1 MASREEIER
10 GARDRVA
17 GRIYRE
23 MQRRGTPVP
32 YDQAFD
38 RATRIARED
47 YNERRDGKPVAAAD
61 APRDSMP
68 EGIKVRERAVTAKQM
83 KGRRKK

>member
-1 MASREEIER
+1 MASREDIER

-32 YDQAFD
+32 YDAAFD
-38 RATRIARED
+38 RATRIARQD
-47 YNERRDGKPVAAAD
+47 FNERRDGKPMATPD
-61 APRDSMP
+61 APRVPSLP
-68 EGIKVRERAVTAKQM
+68 EGLKVIERVVDPERM
-83 KGRRKK
+83 KKRKK